1 MRNVCGCQ
9 TSPEAGR
16 LHRVETGF
24 ILLCAALHAAC
35 PLPLPAAS
43 QGSAPRPGCTHARLR
58 DRVPVFPSRAVV
70 EAVHRLDLILCNKT
84 AYQEVFKPE
93 NISLRNK

>member
-1 MRNVCGCQ
+1 MELNLQPFGFPAPNSVAFPMRLVYGPDAWLKGC
-9 TSPEAGR
+9 
-16 LHRVETGF
+16 
-24 ILLCAALHAAC
+24 
-35 PLPLPAAS
+35 LPIIP
-43 QGSAPRPGCTHARLR
+43 C
-58 DRVPVFPSRAVV
+58 RAVV